1 MNILSFPI
9 VHSDYELCT
18 YKSCK
23 LQTSSGVMSKSLS
36 NQANISDPLAD
47 ALGNVLK
54 SDVSGEVE
62 QSCLPPLKDKSKF
75 GLALS
80 SAAIP
85 AICQKS
91 ALEIV

>member
-1 MNILSFPI
+1 MNIFLG
-9 VHSDYELCT
+9 YEVFTCQ
-18 YKSCK
+18 YSK

-36 NQANISDPLAD
+36 NQLNISDPLAD

-91 ALEIV
+91 ALDMA